1 MTVVFIRR
9 GEHIRKHGDARGE
22 YHAIIETKM
31 EVLMLQAE
39 KRQ

>member
-31 EVLMLQAE
+31 EELMLQAE